1 MKKLGE
7 TYNRIENI
15 LAAIGT
21 IAGLTLI
28 FINVVMRYVFH
39 HPLAWTDEISVV
51 ILSWAIIIGF
61 SIDLGERS
69 HICMDVIYDAVK
81 SPALRRAMDW
91 FAVLIGLLYSVFI
104 TFYGGQAVALQVTTG
119 RVYPITEFPRWVAYL
134 IIVLAGIAMVGRYLI
149 MLAQLLG
156 KNREKGEEN

>member
-81 SPALRRAMDW
+81 SPALRGRW
-91 FAVLIGLLYSVFI
+91 TGL
-104 TFYGGQAVALQVTTG
+104 
-119 RVYPITEFPRWVAYL
+119 PC
-134 IIVLAGIAMVGRYLI
+134 
-149 MLAQLLG
+149 
-156 KNREKGEEN
+156 